1 MVVALVFAL
10 GLVAAVLVSDR
21 AARTALSTA
30 VLFLLLG
37 FGVGESGLGLLRV
50 DPRQPL
56 VAHVAELAIFS
67 TLFADGLRLDLGKLA
82 ATWRLPGRAL
92 LLGLP
97 LTCAG
102 AALLGRGLLGLTWQ
116 DAAVLGAVL
125 SPTDPVFA
133 AALVRHKEL
142 SPDLRELLNVESG
155 LNDGL
160 ATPVVVFALAVAAEQ
175 LGVGDHGAHSDGS
188 ALLELALGVG
198 IGIFVGWFS
207 ATLIGIGVRRGW
219 IQTGGRRLAA
229 LAGALGSFTLAV
241 ALDGNGFVAAFVAG
255 IAFGA
260 ASDDSLVD
268 VEAATELPELLGEV
282 LALGIWFL
290 FGAVLVP
297 ASFEHADPAVVLYAV
312 LSLTVVRML
321 PVALALL
328 GAGMDTRTVLF
339 LGWFGPRGLAS
350 VVFALLA
357 VEELGENGVAAP
369 AISAITLTVLLSVVL
384 HGTSAGPLVVRYA
397 HGESTKDADA
407 SSPRSR
413 RAAHA

>member
-160 ATPVVVFALAVAAEQ
+160 ALPLLLLFLASGHPGG
-175 LGVGDHGAHSDGS
+175 GVGALILPLAAGVAIGVAIPWMVDRLERSRAFGADPEYRPLAAIGLGMLVYTVSRLARANEFLAAFPAGMTAVTLRPGLSREFRTFAEGTAD
-188 ALLELALGVG
+188 LLKFG
-198 IGIFVGWFS
+198 GIFVFGALLS
-207 ATLIGIGVRRGW
+207 VRFFAE
-219 IQTGGRRLAA
+219 TPGRTYLFAA
-229 LAGALGSFTLAV
+229 LVLVAVRPLAITIALLGSR
-241 ALDGNGFVAAFVAG
+241 LDWRDRAAAAWFGPKGF
-255 IAFGA
+255 
-260 ASDDSLVD
+260 SS
-268 VEAATELPELLGEV
+268 
-282 LALGIWFL
+282 
-290 FGAVLVP
+290 
-297 ASFEHADPAVVLYAV
+297 VLYAV
-312 LSLTVVRML
+312 YVLNAGRPGGTAVFDAAAVVI
-321 PVALALL
+321 A
-328 GAGMDTRTVLF
+328 
-339 LGWFGPRGLAS
+339 
-350 VVFALLA
+350 
-357 VEELGENGVAAP
+357 
-369 AISAITLTVLLSVVL
+369 LSVV
-384 HGTSAGPLVVRYA
+384 A
-397 HGESTKDADA
+397 HSSTDVLAA
-407 SSPRSR
+407 RWLTAHAR
-413 RAAHA
+413 RARQACEARHGAPEVGGAMKNHGVP